1 MMQALGAAILALCL
15 SAPFAGA
22 GQAELQALMAEI
34 EGKVGELADAV
45 ELWQGRRCQLDVVGQ
60 EACQDKNYHACE
72 PPASSPS
79 PRFAA
84 RPRRCDAIRWLILR
98 GRCASSSGGTKFPN
112 PVCQDGSQTP
122 KCGAA
127 CGSIRDYSTSA
138 VRIAGVSARDQ
149 GNLSP
154 LIKET
159 MCWTQKLDQTFLA
172 HKAHFSA
179 SGNFA
184 SDDELPQMY
193 FGDDA
198 VGLFRMLPA
207 VYQDTGGPYGCGAY
221 DPRVRPWYTN
231 AVSPPKD
238 VVILIDASGSM
249 RTPLSRG
256 LQGISGGAAPQKRSH
271 WYSF

>member
-1 MMQALGAAILALCL
+1 
-15 SAPFAGA
+15 
-22 GQAELQALMAEI
+22 
-34 EGKVGELADAV
+34 
-45 ELWQGRRCQLDVVGQ
+45 
-60 EACQDKNYHACE
+60 
-72 PPASSPS
+72 
-79 PRFAA
+79 
-84 RPRRCDAIRWLILR
+84 
-98 GRCASSSGGTKFPN
+98 
-112 PVCQDGSQTP
+112 
-122 KCGAA
+122 
-127 CGSIRDYSTSA
+127 
-138 VRIAGVSARDQ
+138 
-149 GNLSP
+149 
-154 LIKET
+154 

-238 VVILIDASGSM
+238 VVILITFAGGGWIFSVLDEHAGCCCRAPPIDA
-249 RTPLSRG
+249 LN
-256 LQGISGGAAPQKRSH
+256 AAAAFS
-271 WYSF
+271 